1 MSQPTAQ
8 TQIAYWKQGA
18 ALIEACLAKAV
29 AADPRDAP
37 MPLAGDDAALW
48 HRAQAEAY
56 RHCLEMM
63 GPTAPDTTEKQ
74 LRDTIDATAA
84 QLKRQD

>member
-1 MSQPTAQ
+1 VTQPTAQ

-18 ALIEACLAKAV
+18 DIIEACLAKAV
-29 AADPRDAP
+29 AADPREAPIPLDATQ
-37 MPLAGDDAALW
+37 AALW

-63 GPTAPDTTEKQ
+63 GPVAPETTDRQ
-74 LRDTIDATAA
+74 LRDTIEATSAS
-84 QLKRQD
+84 LRQG

>member
-1 MSQPTAQ
+1 MTQPTAQ

-18 ALIEACLAKAV
+18 DIIEACLAKAV

-37 MPLAGDDAALW
+37 IPLDADQSALW

-63 GPTAPDTTEKQ
+63 GPVDPATTDKQ
-74 LRDTIDATAA
+74 LRDAIDASAA
-84 QLKRQD
+84 TLRQG